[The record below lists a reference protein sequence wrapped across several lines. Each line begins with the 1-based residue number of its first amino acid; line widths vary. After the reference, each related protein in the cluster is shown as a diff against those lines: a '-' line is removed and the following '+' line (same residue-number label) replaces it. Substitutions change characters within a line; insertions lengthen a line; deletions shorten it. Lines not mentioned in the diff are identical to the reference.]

1 MICGRLPFS
10 CSAPL
15 WGNQKA
21 AKPGWGSAAFWFEGV
36 LFFAYSSID
45 VQCGQR
51 VASSA
56 ISPLQ
61 NGQMRLGLAGAASG
75 FL

>member
-1 MICGRLPFS
+1 MRALAVFMLR
-10 CSAPL
+10 AFFV
-15 WGNQKA
+15 GNKKA
-21 AKPGWGSAAFWFEGV
+21 DKPGGGSTAFCFGGAIF
-36 LFFAYSSID
+36 LAYSSID

>member
-1 MICGRLPFS
+1 MRALAVFMRR
-10 CSAPL
+10 AFFV
-15 WGNQKA
+15 GNKKA
-21 AKPGWGSAAFWFEGV
+21 DKPDGGSTAFRFGGAI
-36 LFFAYSSID
+36 FFAYSSID

>member
-10 CSAPL
+10 CSAPF
-15 WGNQKA
+15 WGNKKA
-21 AKPGWGSAAFWFEGV
+21 DKPGGGSTAFWFEGV

>member
-1 MICGRLPFS
+1 MRAFAVFMPRAF
-10 CSAPL
+10 
-15 WGNQKA
+15 WGNK
-21 AKPGWGSAAFWFEGV
+21 KPPNPIEALAAFWFEGV